1 LQLGDSLPDR
11 LGPEN
16 DRSLTKV
23 AIVMK
28 KRKSTRNV
36 PKGHSVSPAG
46 KTRSTASRAS
56 TVGIVP
62 RPSTNGIRKRG
73 SQRQTVSLALVQFA
87 PRKGDVNAN
96 LERIEQVFAALRHDK
111 EGFPSVVVFPEAS
124 LSGYFVE
131 GGVAEVALSAQA
143 ALKRLNKAAQKAC
156 GPNHSPFDV
165 VLGFYED
172 DGGKLYNSAL
182 YASLGPHPVLRHVHR
197 KLFLPTY
204 GVFDEERFVTRG
216 RSIEAFDTPHGRA
229 AILICEDA
237 CHSIAVTIAA
247 LRGAQILYIPSASPG
262 RGLED
267 AEPANVRMW
276 RDIMRV
282 AAAEHGIFI
291 VYAGLVGF
299 EGGKGFTGASRLMG
313 PFGDLRVEA
322 PFDGAAIVRTAISLA
337 DVNIA
342 RAALPALGDLEN
354 NLADLTTMFGE
365 EAANRPTRSKSRTRS

>member
-1 LQLGDSLPDR
+1 
-11 LGPEN
+11 
-16 DRSLTKV
+16 
-23 AIVMK
+23 M
-28 KRKSTRNV
+28 
-36 PKGHSVSPAG
+36 
-46 KTRSTASRAS
+46 
-56 TVGIVP
+56 GIIR
-62 RPSTNGIRKRG
+62 RPSGNGPTKG
-73 SQRQTVSLALVQFA
+73 QRQTVSLALVQFA

-96 LERIEQVFAALRHDK
+96 FERIEQVFAALKHDK

-131 GGVAEVALSAQA
+131 GGIAEVALRAPA
-143 ALKRLNKAAQKAC
+143 VLKRLSKAAARALD
-156 GPNHSPFDV
+156 GHYNPFDV
-165 VLGFYED
+165 VIGFYED

-182 YASLGPHPVLRHVHR
+182 YATLGDHPVIRHVHR

-204 GVFDEERFVTRG
+204 GVFDEERFVSRG
-216 RSIEAFDTPHGRA
+216 HTIEAFDTQHGRV

-237 CHSIAVTIAA
+237 CHSAAVTIAA

-291 VYAGLVGF
+291 CYAGLVGF

-313 PFGDLRVEA
+313 PFGDLRIEA
-322 PFDGAAIVRTAISLA
+322 PFDGAAIVRATISLQ

-342 RAALPALGDLEN
+342 RAALPALGDLEG
-354 NLADLTTMFGE
+354 NLAEITAMFDE
-365 EAANRPTRSKSRTRS
+365 EAARRPASSKAPAKK

>member
-1 LQLGDSLPDR
+1 MKSRP
-11 LGPEN
+11 
-16 DRSLTKV
+16 
-23 AIVMK
+23 K
-28 KRKSTRNV
+28 KRKALRRSSPRQ
-36 PKGHSVSPAG
+36 PKTGRGGAQ
-46 KTRSTASRAS
+46 TL
-56 TVGIVP
+56 GIIP
-62 RPSTNGIRKRG
+62 RPSGNGSRRG
-73 SQRQTVSLALVQFA
+73 SAQRQTVNLALVQFA
-87 PRKGDVNAN
+87 PSKGRVDLNF
-96 LERIEQVFAALRHDK
+96 ERIEQVFAALRHDK

-131 GGVAEVALSAQA
+131 GGIAEVALKAGNV
-143 ALKRLNKAAQKAC
+143 LKRLSNAAHRAC
-156 GPNHSPFDV
+156 GPNHAPFDV
-165 VLGFYED
+165 IVGFYED

-182 YASLGPHPVLRHVHR
+182 YATLGERPVIRHVHR

-204 GVFDEERFVTRG
+204 GVFDEERFVSRG
-216 RSIEAFDTPHGRA
+216 RTIEAFDTQHGRA

-237 CHSIAVTIAA
+237 CHSVAVTIAA

-291 VYAGLVGF
+291 AYAGLVGF

-313 PFGDLRVEA
+313 PFGDLRIEA
-322 PFDGAAIVRTAISLA
+322 PFDGAAIVRTTISLQ

-342 RAALPALGDLEN
+342 RAALPALGDLES
-354 NLADLTTMFGE
+354 NLAEITAMFE
-365 EAANRPTRSKSRTRS
+365 KEALSRPTRTKSTISK